1 MGDCFPL
8 PSIEELLVKV
18 SGSVYFSTVDL
29 ISGHHQIQVDPETR
43 HKTAFCAG
51 DRLYEYNRL
60 PFGLRNAPSHFSRLM
75 AAILANLIN
84 SAVLVYLDDLIIL
97 GSTPHEYADNL
108 IKVLDTLSK
117 HNLKINLKKCSFF
130 QKSVEFLGHCVSKE
144 GVKPLFDKVQAI
156 REFPRPR
163 SPKEVSSF
171 LGLVG
176 YYRKFIQDFARISRP
191 LDALRKT
198 DKFEWTPEAEISF
211 EELRGKLTSDDLF
224 VYPRF
229 DRPFLVTCDALTPL

>member
-1 MGDCFPL
+1 M
-8 PSIEELLVKV
+8 KV
-18 SGSVYFSTVDL
+18 SGSVYFSTIDL
-29 ISGHHQIQVDPETR
+29 KSGYHQIQVDPETR

-97 GSTPHEYADNL
+97 GSTPQEHADNL
-108 IKVLDTLSK
+108 MKVLDTFAK

-130 QKSVEFLGHCVSKE
+130 QKNVEFLGHEIGKE

-176 YYRKFIQDFARISRP
+176 YYRK
-191 LDALRKT
+191 
-198 DKFEWTPEAEISF
+198 SF
-211 EELRGKLTSDDLF
+211 EILR
-224 VYPRF
+224 R
-229 DRPFLVTCDALTPL
+229 